1 MLTGVSS
8 TFFVTSD
15 NVVVITV
22 HVIDPSLSGLIWDM
36 EIFFNEQTP
45 PWPGGTPISGP
56 QGWQPFPVPGGIGWM
71 TNSNP
76 LQFCQ
81 PVQFVLQF
89 PPGATP
95 GNAIWLH
102 MTDQNHNNLG
112 YVISQRVRQ
121 PGVRAGKRVLHT

>member
-1 MLTGVSS
+1 
-8 TFFVTSD
+8 
-15 NVVVITV
+15 
-22 HVIDPSLSGLIWDM
+22 VIDPSLSGLIWDM

-45 PWPGGTPISGP
+45 PWPPGAQPITGP
-56 QGWQPFPVPGGIGWM
+56 PGWQPFPVPGGIGWM
-71 TNSNP
+71 TSSNP

-95 GNAIWLH
+95 GSTILLH

-112 YVISQRVRQ
+112 YVVSQRVL
-121 PGVRAGKRVLHT
+121 RAGSVPGSQYCAPA